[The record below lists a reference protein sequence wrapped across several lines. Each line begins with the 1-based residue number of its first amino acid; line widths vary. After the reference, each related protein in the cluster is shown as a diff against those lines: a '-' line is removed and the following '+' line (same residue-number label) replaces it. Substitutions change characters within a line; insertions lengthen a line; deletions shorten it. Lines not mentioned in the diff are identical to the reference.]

1 MSLKRFYIRVIYV
14 LILSFFTAFAVS
26 KYITFK
32 YSDTEIDIIPT
43 KKNESVALKTDILKI
58 TKSNPMKLRVVDNEP
73 QKIYSPAKENSLESS
88 ENIVLIGLA
97 INTPKII
104 ALVKINER
112 STVLNNKTEEDGY
125 IIKGISD
132 NKLIIL
138 KNNREIF
145 VDITV
150 LSKSYPTKDNFQEK
164 ALLQENSSNQMLNI
178 KISRTEVEKN
188 LKDINSLIKTV
199 FISPY
204 YDKKTFI
211 GYRLSRI
218 VSNSILQ
225 KIGLKNGDVIA
236 QINDESLENP
246 QRMLELLSK
255 ISDVTAVKIDIIRR
269 FKKETLFVEID

>member
-26 KYITFK
+26 KYVTFK

-73 QKIYSPAKENSLESS
+73 QKIYSVAKENSLESS

-150 LSKSYPTKDNFQEK
+150 LSKSYPTKDNFQE
-164 ALLQENSSNQMLNI
+164 NSSNQMLNI

-211 GYRLSRI
+211 GYRLSGI